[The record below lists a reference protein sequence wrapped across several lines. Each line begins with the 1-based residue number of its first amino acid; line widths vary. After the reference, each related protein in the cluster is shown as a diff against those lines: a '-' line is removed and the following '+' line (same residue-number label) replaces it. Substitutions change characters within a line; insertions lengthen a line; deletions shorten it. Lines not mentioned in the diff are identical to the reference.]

1 MADYARQGYALAREL
16 AGNTPVGEALAE
28 YISYVVERDK

>member
-1 MADYARQGYALAREL
+1 MAEYARRGYELAREL
-16 AGNTPVGEALAE
+16 AGNTPIGEALAE